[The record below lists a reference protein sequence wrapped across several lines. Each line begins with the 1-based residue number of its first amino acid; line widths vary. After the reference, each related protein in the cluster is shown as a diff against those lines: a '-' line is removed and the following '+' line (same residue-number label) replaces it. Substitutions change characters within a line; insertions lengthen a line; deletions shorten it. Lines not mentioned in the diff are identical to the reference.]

1 VPLNGPLK
9 STDLILQQQV
19 ALIPPSHLMNVE
31 KSGMYGQFV
40 QVGLT
45 QKQQKSQLIHNY
57 IRYLEEFYED
67 YEIQPNALL
76 SFYPK
81 QI

>member
-1 VPLNGPLK
+1 
-9 STDLILQQQV
+9 
-19 ALIPPSHLMNVE
+19 MNVE